1 MGETWVTEKDDEG
14 SLALIV
20 SIFNWRGRTGKQ
32 RDQRKRRGRRLKP
45 MRLISWIESGLGF
58 IVKRN

>member
-1 MGETWVTEKDDEG
+1 MLVGETWVTEKDDEG

-32 RDQRKRRGRRLKP
+32 GPEEEKGQKV
-45 MRLISWIESGLGF
+45 EA
-58 IVKRN
+58 NEAH